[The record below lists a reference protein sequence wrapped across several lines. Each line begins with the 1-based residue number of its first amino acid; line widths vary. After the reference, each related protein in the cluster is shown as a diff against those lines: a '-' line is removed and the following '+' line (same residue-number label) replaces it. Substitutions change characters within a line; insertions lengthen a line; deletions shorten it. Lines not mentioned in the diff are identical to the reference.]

1 MDFFLVITT
10 LTVLVASILFDWWY
24 FLMLRSKRLPP
35 GPSPW
40 PIVGAIP
47 YLVRHG
53 GGYTKLS
60 QSLQSKYGKILT
72 VWLGKT
78 PMIFI
83 HDPELTYDALMKQ
96 GAYFSNRAK
105 KSTWGIISSGWRTL
119 VTSEGPWTVALRK
132 NVMTHM
138 LGPSSLKAFK
148 PLRDR
153 AYGDIVNDVRSV
165 AAAAEDGV
173 AQVNL
178 RSVAF
183 NRVFRF
189 VLVLT
194 FGVELEENL
203 IQEIL
208 LNLGERFRLALKFYV
223 GDYLSFWRIFEGD
236 ESIIGGNYCET
247 LFQLEKGFPNFNDSV
262 ITSLCGEFLNGAIQT
277 PTLAIDNTMALL
289 CEYPEVNEKLYREIE
304 AIVGRRAVDE
314 SDLPQLPYLSG
325 VVRESLRVRTTTVS
339 TIPHATSELRK
350 LGGYEIPTD
359 AVVVFVLESFHLDPT
374 HWSDPSIFKPERFLE
389 NDLDELGSKTF
400 SFLPFSAGRRV
411 CPGIQ
416 LAMFEISVVVAR
428 LVQNFEWEKVPNVKN
443 TEIGTVFRARPR
455 SV

>member
-24 FLMLRSKRLPP
+24 FLKLRSKRLPP

-47 YLVRHG
+47 YVVSVRHETS
-53 GGYTKLS
+53 TKKMS

-83 HDPELTYDALMKQ
+83 HDPELTYDALVKQ

-105 KSTWGIISSGWRTL
+105 NSSMGIISSGWRT
-119 VTSEGPWTVALRK
+119 VGTSEGPWTVALRK

-138 LGPSSLKAFK
+138 LGPSRLKAFK

-153 AYGDIVNDVRSV
+153 AYGDIVNDLRSV

-178 RSVAF
+178 RSVVV
-183 NRVFRF
+183 NRVLRF

-208 LNLGERFRLALKFYV
+208 LNLGERFRL
-223 GDYLSFWRIFEGD
+223 GD
-236 ESIIGGNYCET
+236 ESITGGNYCET
-247 LFQLEKGFPNFNDSV
+247 LFQLEKEFPDFNNSV
-262 ITSLCGEFLNGAIQT
+262 ITSLCAEFLNTAFFT
-277 PTLAIDNTMALL
+277 ATLAIDHTMALL
-289 CEYPEVNEKLYREIE
+289 CDHPVVNEKLYQEIE
-304 AIVGRRAVDE
+304 AVVGRRAVDE
-314 SDLPQLPYLSG
+314 SDLPNLPYLSA
-325 VVRESLRVRTTTVS
+325 VVRESLRVWKFGLMS
-339 TIPHATSELRK
+339 LPHATSELRK
-350 LGGYEIPTD
+350 LGGYDIPTD
-359 AVVVFVLESFHLDPT
+359 AVVFFVLESFHLDPT
-374 HWSDPSIFKPERFLE
+374 YWSEPSVFKPERFLE
-389 NDLDELGSKTF
+389 NDLDVLGTKNF

-411 CPGIQ
+411 CPGSQ
-416 LAMFEISVVVAR
+416 LGMLQISVVVAC
-428 LVQNFEWEKVPNVKN
+428 LVQTFEWEKVLNVKN
-443 TEIGTVFRARPR
+443 PEIGTVLRARPR

>member
-24 FLMLRSKRLPP
+24 FLKLRSKRLPP

-53 GGYTKLS
+53 GGTMKLS

-83 HDPELTYDALMKQ
+83 HDPELTYDALVKQ

-105 KSTWGIISSGWRTL
+105 NSTMGIISSGWRTL
-119 VTSEGPWTVALRK
+119 STTEGPWTVALRK

-138 LGPSSLKAFK
+138 LGPSRLKAFK

-153 AYGDIVNDVRSV
+153 AYGDIVNDLRSV

-178 RSVAF
+178 RSVAY
-183 NRVFRF
+183 NRVYRF

-208 LNLGERFRLALKFYV
+208 LSLGERFRLVYEFAL
-223 GDYLSFWRIFEGD
+223 GDYLSFWRIFELRHRQKLKYQQTKLIELFAPIMERLRRLQGD
-236 ESIIGGNYCET
+236 EGIIGGNYCET
-247 LFQLEKGFPNFNDSV
+247 LFQLEKEFPNFDDSV
-262 ITSLCGEFLNGAIQT
+262 LTSLCAEFLNGAIHT
-277 PTLAIDNTMALL
+277 TTLAIDHTMALL
-289 CEYPEVNEKLYREIE
+289 T
-304 AIVGRRAVDE
+304 
-314 SDLPQLPYLSG
+314 
-325 VVRESLRVRTTTVS
+325 VVRESLRVRSTAVTTL
-339 TIPHATSELRK
+339 PHATSELRK

-359 AVVVFVLESFHLDPT
+359 AVVLFVLESFHLDPT
-374 HWSDPSIFKPERFLE
+374 HWSEPSIFKPERFLE
-389 NDLDELGSKTF
+389 NDLDVLGTKNF
-400 SFLPFSAGRRV
+400 SFLPFSAGRRI
-411 CPGIQ
+411 CPGSQ
-416 LAMFEISVVVAR
+416 LAMLEISVVVAR
-428 LVQNFEWEKVPNVKN
+428 LVQTFEWEKVPNVKN
-443 TEIGTVFRARPR
+443 TGLGTVLRARPR